1 MDTLRFA
8 FASIAVF
15 ALAFV
20 GMAWFQKGAPVVAA
34 KVEPLKPSPGI
45 PTFEESVKQGA
56 RKDWVES
63 KTAQSDGDKTRDK
76 LRLELMQAAIGYKLS
91 PCDAT
96 MKQNLVAAV
105 TNYTSAWQSM
115 AGCKFGVCT
124 GYDAQI
130 DQAATAFQT
139 PADKRVHKELAAA
152 FEQGGIGK
160 EDFPKAV
167 RSNVFMWTGL
177 PFGAGEQAACI
188 TQRAENRR

>member
-1 MDTLRFA
+1 MDTLRFT

-20 GMAWFQKGAPVVAA
+20 GMAWMQRGMPVAA
-34 KVEPLKPSPGI
+34 VKVEPLKPSPGI

-56 RKDWVES
+56 RKDWEVS
-63 KTAQSDGDKTRDK
+63 KTAQSDGDKARDQ

-96 MKQNLVAAV
+96 MKKNLVTAV
-105 TNYTSAWQSM
+105 TNYTSAWQAM
-115 AGCKFGVCT
+115 AGCKFGLCN
-124 GYDAQI
+124 GNGAQI
-130 DQAATAFQT
+130 DQAAAAFQT
-139 PADKRVHKELAAA
+139 PADKRVHHELRAA

-160 EDFPKAV
+160 EDFPNAI

-177 PFGAGEQAACI
+177 PFGGGEQAACI
-188 TQRAENRR
+188 TQRAESRR